1 MNRVTGEILL
11 RDDLMVAYMTVFSV
25 WPFKLAV
32 IAFTAWWLLH
42 IGWRATGIAVI
53 TLFVLVSIAVWQ
65 FEYGM

>member
-1 MNRVTGEILL
+1 
-11 RDDLMVAYMTVFSV
+11 MVAYMTVFSV

>member
-1 MNRVTGEILL
+1 
-11 RDDLMVAYMTVFSV
+11 MVAYMTVFSV

-53 TLFVLVSIAVWQ
+53 TLFVLVSMDHLSEVSA
-65 FEYGM
+65 EHLKPD